1 MGRVTEIRC
10 AVVGYGGAFNMGK
23 HHADMMERTG
33 SDESRSRLRCRP
45 AKT

>member
-1 MGRVTEIRC
+1 MRRVTEIRC

-23 HHADMMERTG
+23 HHADMIGENR